1 MQVHRGWLP
10 FFSESCSCQQFLTPL
25 PDWLM
30 VLSAVHLFFLQ
41 TGRSSS
47 HCRAWQLGVF
57 QSFMVF
63 VKWNKRRTFIKKL
76 AKWCKSREKDVLVF
90 VMLVLCRLLVQ
101 IWDSSLVPVPSQ
113 EKYQLSQLY
122 LVRKMLIIIRENP
135 VGLPNSECVSFS
147 FCFSCLYNF
156 PKPQDMERR
165 SG

>member
-1 MQVHRGWLP
+1 MSTVPHTPSRLAHGTV
-10 FFSESCSCQQFLTPL
+10 SCVS
-25 PDWLM
+25 
-30 VLSAVHLFFLQ
+30 VLSTDRKILVSLQ
-41 TGRSSS
+41 SVTIGCFSKF
-47 HCRAWQLGVF
+47 CGLCK
-57 QSFMVF
+57 
-63 VKWNKRRTFIKKL
+63 VKQKKNIHKKKL

-101 IWDSSLVPVPSQ
+101 IWDSSLVLVPSQ

-156 PKPQDMERR
+156 PKLQDMERR